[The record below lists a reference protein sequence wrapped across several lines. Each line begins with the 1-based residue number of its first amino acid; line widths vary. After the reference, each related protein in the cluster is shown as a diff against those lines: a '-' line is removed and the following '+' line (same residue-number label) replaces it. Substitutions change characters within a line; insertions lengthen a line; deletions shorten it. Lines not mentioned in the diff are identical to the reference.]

1 MALLAVATKLTG
13 DLTSPMWS
21 PQDNI
26 AKITTTAFLTMFL
39 GNIFI
44 TLGSMNNADILA
56 NLTALSILVI
66 TVFVDLC
73 IQLSTD
79 QKTLASDK
87 QHMER
92 QQQTVE
98 ELRLSITKYW
108 VMAVSANQ
116 RLGKAFDTWIADCQQ
131 QQSDYNWSVMGPTI
145 VVVKFIFDCVTT
157 NRIEF
162 TIESYWTEK
171 LMEWRQSS
179 IPIKIKKGKVKKI
192 LYKIKSLILT
202 FCILV
207 QTVVVV
213 ISIVSSYS
221 MLPLVLLVNHF
232 GKLFHKNEV
241 SNDQL
246 RPEVHLSCF
255 VILLEGEKQFP
266 NRILRKI
273 INNVDTNVE
282 MGKMQQPQNL
292 FNLLNQS
299 FSFSGVVEFD
309 SNRVPSLLS
318 DEPPNCWTLPVVTL
332 ASIAIA
338 LPNIAIQHIDWL
350 VTSVTE
356 GLHYASLID
365 VLDDKCGLKSI
376 KSVADVWV
384 GVELHKKWFDMNLER
399 KIGEVRSAKEIIL
412 ALANEAERVVMEF
425 SSTKNRI
432 IVETCLTNLPHLIA
446 TKCICNAIEKRE
458 KSVRDAAIILG
469 ETEDILKSFE
479 KRKLSNMG
487 PRQPLCIDEWRQWI
501 ERHAPTISTS
511 ATSNGGASSDD
522 ESSKPVVIQMQA

>member
-1 MALLAVATKLTG
+1 MATKLTG

-26 AKITTTAFLTMFL
+26 AKITSTAFLTMFL

-73 IQLSTD
+73 IQLSTGALD
-79 QKTLASDK
+79 YSLFPEIIYAIILLFCMLLTIASSALAVPAIKKHAELVYQKMLASDK
-87 QHMER
+87 EHMER

-108 VMAVSANQ
+108 VMAVSGSPQ
-116 RLGKAFDTWIADCQQ
+116 F
-131 QQSDYNWSVMGPTI
+131 
-145 VVVKFIFDCVTT
+145 
-157 NRIEF
+157 
-162 TIESYWTEK
+162 
-171 LMEWRQSS
+171 LM
-179 IPIKIKKGKVKKI
+179 K
-192 LYKIKSLILT
+192 
-202 FCILV
+202 
-207 QTVVVV
+207 
-213 ISIVSSYS
+213 
-221 MLPLVLLVNHF
+221 
-232 GKLFHKNEV
+232 
-241 SNDQL
+241 
-246 RPEVHLSCF
+246 
-255 VILLEGEKQFP
+255 
-266 NRILRKI
+266 
-273 INNVDTNVE
+273 
-282 MGKMQQPQNL
+282 
-292 FNLLNQS
+292 
-299 FSFSGVVEFD
+299 SGVVEFD

-318 DEPPNCWTLPVVTL
+318 DEPSNCWTLPVVTL
-332 ASIAIA
+332 TSIAVA

-350 VTSVTE
+350 VTSVDE
-356 GLHYASLID
+356 GLHYASIID
-365 VLDDKCGLKSI
+365 VLDEKCGLKSI

-432 IVETCLTNLPHLIA
+432 IVESPLYWPSNILAANSMYRISRTILLHYKNSECQVEELFRKLICMIADILTACLTNLPHLIA

-469 ETEDILKSFE
+469 ETEDILKCFE

-487 PRQPLCIDEWRQWI
+487 PRQPLCIDECRQWI

>member
-1 MALLAVATKLTG
+1 MY
-13 DLTSPMWS
+13 
-21 PQDNI
+21 
-26 AKITTTAFLTMFL
+26 
-39 GNIFI
+39 
-44 TLGSMNNADILA
+44 
-56 NLTALSILVI
+56 
-66 TVFVDLC
+66 
-73 IQLSTD
+73 
-79 QKTLASDK
+79 QKMLASDK
-87 QHMER
+87 EHMER

-98 ELRLSITKYW
+98 ELRLSIAKYW

-131 QQSDYNWSVMGPTI
+131 QQSDYNWSAMWIIMSQFSVMGPTI

-241 SNDQL
+241 PNDQG
-246 RPEVHLSCF
+246 RPEVHLNCF

-338 LPNIAIQHIDWL
+338 LPNIAILHIDWL
-350 VTSVTE
+350 VTSVDE
-356 GLHYASLID
+356 GLHYASIID
-365 VLDDKCGLKSI
+365 VLDEKCGLKSI

-432 IVETCLTNLPHLIA
+432 IVENPLYWPSNILAANSMYRISRTILLHYENSECQVEELFRKLICLIADILTACLTNLPHLIA

-458 KSVRDAAIILG
+458 KSVRHAAIILG
-469 ETEDILKSFE
+469 ETEDILKCFE

-511 ATSNGGASSDD
+511 ATSNGVASSDD